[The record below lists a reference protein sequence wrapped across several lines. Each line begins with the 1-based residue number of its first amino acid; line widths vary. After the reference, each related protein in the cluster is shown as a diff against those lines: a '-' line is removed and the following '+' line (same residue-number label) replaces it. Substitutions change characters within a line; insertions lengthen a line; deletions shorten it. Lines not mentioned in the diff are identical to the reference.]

1 MPSDVTVIETAA
13 PVAVDTGSYV
23 DWPAIVAGIVL
34 AMGISLVLLAFGSAI
49 GLSFANFRAAPD
61 VAPIWI
67 AIAAASWLL
76 WVLVSSFMAGG
87 YLTGRLRRRM
97 LDATEHESDVRDGAH
112 GLLVW
117 GGCLVIGA
125 LIATSGIGG
134 LLNAAGSAAATLTNA
149 ASNVAGGAAEAV
161 GEAVDPDA
169 YFIDTLFRSAPAS
182 DAAAAPATDTSATP
196 AATSETPAASTTTP
210 AASTT
215 DTSTTPAPS
224 TDATAQSSTTTT
236 TAAPAASTTTA
247 AAPAASS
254 APAASTM
261 DQPAPEADTTAV
273 RDEVGRIFM
282 RAGDDPLPDADKT
295 YLVQVVSDNTGLPP
309 DQAQARVDEVMAAMD
324 QAKQKAAEAA
334 ESARKTSVVAAF
346 ITAASLLVAAAGA
359 FWAAQMGGNHRDKQ
373 TVFPGFARRA

>member
-1 MPSDVTVIETAA
+1 MTMPSDITVIETGA
-13 PVAVDTGSYV
+13 PAGDAGSNV
-23 DWPAIVAGIVL
+23 DWAEIIAGIVL
-34 AMGISLVLLAFGSAI
+34 PMGISLVLLTFGSAI

-97 LDATEHESDVRDGAH
+97 MDATEHESDVRDGAH

-117 GGCLVIGA
+117 GGSLVIGA
-125 LIATSGIGG
+125 FIAASGVGG
-134 LLNAAGSAAATLTNA
+134 LLNAAGSAASTLTNA
-149 ASNVAGGAAEAV
+149 ASNVAGGAAAAAGDV
-161 GEAVDPDA
+161 LDPNA
-169 YFIDTLFRSAPAS
+169 YFIDTLFRTAPAS
-182 DAAAAPATDTSATP
+182 DETAAPAADTST
-196 AATSETPAASTTTP
+196 TPAASTEAPAASTSTP

-215 DTSTTPAPS
+215 DTSTTPAAS
-224 TDATAQSSTTTT
+224 TDATTTAQSSTTTT
-236 TAAPAASTTTA
+236 A
-247 AAPAASS
+247 AAPASTTSS
-254 APAASTM
+254 APAVSSSSESAA
-261 DQPAPEADTTAV
+261 APADTTAV

-282 RAGDDPLPDADKT
+282 QAGDQPVSDTDRA
-295 YLVQVVSDNTGLPP
+295 YLAQVVAQNTGLPP
-309 DQAQARVDEVMAAMD
+309 EQAQARVDEVMTAMD

-334 ESARKTSVVAAF
+334 ETARRTSVVAAF

-373 TVFPGFARRA
+373 VVFPGFARRV